1 MLGKG
6 RLQFPEFLSS
16 AVAYYSARLPLTVE
30 LPWSFTLAAHLLWS
44 KSMSGV
50 ARDQDVDIDLGQLV
64 RAVWARRL
72 RILAITLAGAGI
84 AFTGAKIM
92 SPQYRS
98 ETRILIEPRAPAFA
112 STQQVNDAGAGP
124 LMDELNIAS
133 QVQLLQSADLL
144 KKVINDL
151 KLYNLPEFDDA
162 ANGSAMSSIMVKLH
176 LKKNPMENPPEE
188 RVIDAF
194 VERLQV
200 YQVPG
205 SRVIGISFTS
215 KDPKLAAAIPNAM
228 ANVYLSTQSGAKLD
242 SNSEATRWLEP
253 EIEGLRRKVSEAE
266 KKVAEYRTSHGL
278 LQTNGTTTFPAQQL
292 NDISAELTRVRGD
305 KANAEAR
312 AQAVRNALSSG
323 EASDTLPDIMSS
335 QAIQRLKATESGLQ
349 SQISDLQTSLL
360 NNHPRLKSLRAQLA
374 DIRTQIRQET
384 QKILTSIE
392 NESKVA
398 DLRASE
404 LERQS
409 DTVQANSARA
419 GEDEVGL
426 NALEREATAQRQ
438 LLETY
443 LVRYREAASRADSNS
458 SPADA
463 RIVSKAIEPVD
474 PYFPKVV
481 PIVVV
486 AAVATLILSAIVTML
501 AELFSGRALRPVD
514 AAPETI
520 EAETLVE
527 ERVAPQAAPVVSAV
541 RKPIQPSML
550 AIVGDEDEKDVIE
563 DTEAAEKLPEDDNEF
578 SVASVADYLTGSRA
592 PLAIAI
598 SPTGDNGSAATVLLT
613 RMLAD
618 AGRRVILIDM
628 TGSGYPTELMAEDQ
642 AAPGVTDLLC
652 GEAAFGDTIHS
663 DRLSL
668 AHVIPQGQSDVR
680 RAMRVV
686 DRLSLLLDALAAAY
700 DLVVVEC
707 GSADVAGVS
716 RLTRSRDVEII
727 LSLPEIEETIFVT
740 LMTEFQAAGY
750 ERVVLMS
757 GGEVAEQT
765 LGRAA

>member
-1 MLGKG
+1 
-6 RLQFPEFLSS
+6 
-16 AVAYYSARLPLTVE
+16 
-30 LPWSFTLAAHLLWS
+30 
-44 KSMSGV
+44 MSGV

-72 RILAITLAGAGI
+72 RILAITLVGAGV
-84 AFTGAKIM
+84 AFAGAKIM

-112 STQQVNDAGAGP
+112 STQQANDASAGP

-162 ANGSAMSSIMVKLH
+162 ASGSAMSSILVKLH
-176 LKKNPMENPPEE
+176 LKKNPLENPPEE

-205 SRVIGISFTS
+205 SRVIGITFTS

-253 EIEGLRRKVSEAE
+253 EIEGLRQKVSEAE
-266 KKVAEYRTSHGL
+266 RKVAEYRTSHGL

-335 QAIQRLKATESGLQ
+335 QAIQRLKGTESGLQ

-360 NNHPRLKSLRAQLA
+360 NNHPRLKSLRAQLS
-374 DIRTQIRQET
+374 DIRSQIRQET
-384 QKILTSIE
+384 QKILASIE

-426 NALEREATAQRQ
+426 NALEREANAQRQ

-463 RIVSKAIEPVD
+463 RIVSKAVEPVD

-486 AAVATLILSAIVTML
+486 AAVATLIMSAIVIML
-501 AELFSGRALRPVD
+501 AELFSGRALRPTD
-514 AAPETI
+514 AASETI
-520 EAETLVE
+520 EAEAIVE
-527 ERVAPQAAPVVSAV
+527 ERHVPQAAPIAAAAG
-541 RKPIQPSML
+541 KPVQPSML
-550 AIVGDEDEKDVIE
+550 AVVADEEDTIENVKAADEAPEDES
-563 DTEAAEKLPEDDNEF
+563 EDDNEF

-598 SPTGDNGSAATVLLT
+598 SPTGDNGSAATVSLT

-618 AGRRVILIDM
+618 AGHRVILIDM
-628 TGSGYPTELMAEDQ
+628 TGSGYPTELMAEDP
-642 AAPGVTDLLC
+642 AALGVTDLLC
-652 GEAAFGDTIHS
+652 GEAAFGDTIHG
-663 DRLSL
+663 DRLSD
-668 AHVIPQGQSDVR
+668 AHLIPQGQSDVR
-680 RAMRVV
+680 RAMRGV

-727 LSLPEIEETIFVT
+727 LSLPEVEETIFVA

-757 GGEVAEQT
+757 GGEGAEQA

>member
-1 MLGKG
+1 M
-6 RLQFPEFLSS
+6 SS
-16 AVAYYSARLPLTVE
+16 
-30 LPWSFTLAAHLLWS
+30 
-44 KSMSGV
+44 V
-50 ARDQDVDIDLGQLV
+50 ARDQDVDIDLGQLA

-72 RILAITLAGAGI
+72 RILTITLVGAGV
-84 AFTGAKIM
+84 AFAGAKIM

-112 STQQVNDAGAGP
+112 NTQQVNDASAGP

-162 ANGSAMSSIMVKLH
+162 ANGSAMSSILVKLH
-176 LKKNPMENPPEE
+176 LKKNPLENPPEE

-205 SRVIGISFTS
+205 SRVIGINFTS

-409 DTVQANSARA
+409 DTVQATSARA

-426 NALEREATAQRQ
+426 NALEREANAQRQ

-463 RIVSKAIEPVD
+463 RIVSRAVEPVD

-486 AAVATLILSAIVTML
+486 AAVATLIMSAIITML

-514 AAPETI
+514 ASPEAI
-520 EAETLVE
+520 EAEAAVE
-527 ERVAPQAAPVVSAV
+527 EKHVPKAAPIAVAV
-541 RKPIQPSML
+541 RKPVQPSML
-550 AIVGDEDEKDVIE
+550 AVVADEDEPVAAV
-563 DTEAAEKLPEDDNEF
+563 EAAEAPEDDNEF
-578 SVASVADYLTGSRA
+578 SIASVADYLTGSRA

-598 SPTGDNGSAATVLLT
+598 SPTGDNGSAATVSLT
-613 RMLAD
+613 RTLAD

-628 TGSGYPTELMAEDQ
+628 TGSGYPTELMVEDQ
-642 AAPGVTDLLC
+642 AALGVTDLLC

-663 DRLSL
+663 DRLSD
-668 AHVIPQGQSDVR
+668 AHLIPQGQSDVR
-680 RAMRVV
+680 RAMRGV

-727 LSLPEIEETIFVT
+727 LSLPEVEETIFVA

-757 GGEVAEQT
+757 GGEGAEQEF
-765 LGRAA
+765 GRAA

>member
-1 MLGKG
+1 
-6 RLQFPEFLSS
+6 
-16 AVAYYSARLPLTVE
+16 
-30 LPWSFTLAAHLLWS
+30 
-44 KSMSGV
+44 MSGV
-50 ARDQDVDIDLGQLV
+50 VRDQDVDIDLGQLV
-64 RAVWARRL
+64 RAVLARRL
-72 RILAITLAGAGI
+72 RILTITLAAVGV
-84 AFTGAKIM
+84 AFAGAKII

-112 STQQVNDAGAGP
+112 STQQANEAGGGP

-162 ANGSAMSSIMVKLH
+162 ANGSAMSSILVNLH

-205 SRVIGISFTS
+205 SRVIGINFTS

-228 ANVYLSTQSGAKLD
+228 ANVYLSTQSGAKLA

-253 EIEGLRRKVSEAE
+253 EIENLRKKVSDAE
-266 KKVAEYRTSHGL
+266 KKVAEYRTTHGL

-360 NNHPRLKSLRAQLA
+360 NSHPRLKSLRAQLS
-374 DIRTQIRQET
+374 DIRGQIRQET
-384 QKILTSIE
+384 QKILASIE
-392 NESKVA
+392 NEAKVA

-404 LERQS
+404 LERQK
-409 DTVQANSARA
+409 DAVQANSARA

-426 NALEREATAQRQ
+426 KALEREANAQRQ

-463 RIVSKAIEPVD
+463 RIVSRAIEPVD

-501 AELFSGRALRPVD
+501 AELFSGRALRAVD
-514 AAPETI
+514 ASRDAV
-520 EAETLVE
+520 EAETV
-527 ERVAPQAAPVVSAV
+527 VGDKDVPQAAPAAGRPV
-541 RKPIQPSML
+541 QPSML
-550 AIVGDEDEKDVIE
+550 AVVTEDDGKDMIE
-563 DTEAAEKLPEDDNEF
+563 ETAAAEEAPEDDNEF
-578 SVASVADYLTGSRA
+578 SIASVADYLTGSRA
-592 PLAIAI
+592 PLAIVI
-598 SPTGDNGSAATVLLT
+598 SPTGDNGSAATVSLT

-628 TGSGYPTELMAEDQ
+628 TGSGYPTELMAENQ
-642 AAPGVTDLLC
+642 VAAGITDLLC

-663 DRLSL
+663 DRLSD
-668 AHVIPQGQSDVR
+668 AHLIPQGQSDVR
-680 RAMRVV
+680 RAMRGV

-707 GSADVAGVS
+707 GAADVAGVS

-727 LSLPEIEETIFVT
+727 LSLPRLEETIFVA

-750 ERVVLMS
+750 DRVVLMS
-757 GGEVAEQT
+757 GGQVDEQA
-765 LGRAA
+765 LGQAA

>member
-1 MLGKG
+1 
-6 RLQFPEFLSS
+6 
-16 AVAYYSARLPLTVE
+16 
-30 LPWSFTLAAHLLWS
+30 
-44 KSMSGV
+44 MSGV

-72 RILAITLAGAGI
+72 RILTITLVGAGV
-84 AFTGAKIM
+84 AFAGAKIM
-92 SPQYRS
+92 SPQYRT

-112 STQQVNDAGAGP
+112 STQQINDASAGP

-162 ANGSAMSSIMVKLH
+162 ASGSAMSSILVKLH
-176 LKKNPMENPPEE
+176 LKKNPLENPPEE

-205 SRVIGISFTS
+205 SRVIGINFTS

-266 KKVAEYRTSHGL
+266 KKVAEYRTAHGL

-335 QAIQRLKATESGLQ
+335 QAIQRLKGTESGLQ

-360 NNHPRLKSLRAQLA
+360 NNHPRLKSLRAQLS

-384 QKILTSIE
+384 QKILASIE

-409 DTVQANSARA
+409 DTVQATSARA

-426 NALEREATAQRQ
+426 NALEREANAQRQ

-463 RIVSKAIEPVD
+463 RIVSKAVEPVD

-486 AAVATLILSAIVTML
+486 AAVATLIMSAIVIML
-501 AELFSGRALRPVD
+501 AELFSGRALRPTD
-514 AAPETI
+514 LASETI
-520 EAETLVE
+520 EAEAVVE
-527 ERVAPQAAPVVSAV
+527 EKHIPQATPIAATAGKPV
-541 RKPIQPSML
+541 QPSML
-550 AIVGDEDEKDVIE
+550 AVVAEEEDTIEDVKVADEAPEDE
-563 DTEAAEKLPEDDNEF
+563 PEDDNEF

-598 SPTGDNGSAATVLLT
+598 SPTGDSGSAATVSLT

-618 AGRRVILIDM
+618 AGHRVILIDM
-628 TGSGYPTELMAEDQ
+628 TGSGYPTELMAEDP
-642 AAPGVTDLLC
+642 AALGVTDLLC
-652 GEAAFGDTIHS
+652 GEAAFGDTIHG
-663 DRLSL
+663 DRLSD
-668 AHVIPQGQSDVR
+668 AHLIPRGQSDVR
-680 RAMRVV
+680 RAMRGV

-727 LSLPEIEETIFVT
+727 LSLPEVEETIFVA

-757 GGEVAEQT
+757 GGEAAEQT

>member
-1 MLGKG
+1 
-6 RLQFPEFLSS
+6 
-16 AVAYYSARLPLTVE
+16 
-30 LPWSFTLAAHLLWS
+30 
-44 KSMSGV
+44 MSGV
-50 ARDQDVDIDLGQLV
+50 SRDQDVDIDLGQLV

-72 RILAITLAGAGI
+72 RILTITLVGAGV
-84 AFTGAKIM
+84 AFAGAKIM

-162 ANGSAMSSIMVKLH
+162 ANGSAMSSILVKLH

-253 EIEGLRRKVSEAE
+253 EIESLRRKVSEAE

-335 QAIQRLKATESGLQ
+335 QAIQRLKGTESGLQ
-349 SQISDLQTSLL
+349 SQVSDLQTSLL
-360 NNHPRLKSLRAQLA
+360 NSHPRLKSLRAQLA
-374 DIRTQIRQET
+374 DIRGQIRQET
-384 QKILTSIE
+384 QKILASIE
-392 NESKVA
+392 NEAKVA

-404 LERQS
+404 LERQK

-501 AELFSGRALRPVD
+501 AELFSGRALRPID
-514 AAPETI
+514 ASAETI
-520 EAETLVE
+520 ETETGAEKKIG
-527 ERVAPQAAPVVSAV
+527 PQAAPVVAV
-541 RKPIQPSML
+541 RSPARASML
-550 AIVGDEDEKDVIE
+550 AVVAEEEDAID
-563 DTEAAEKLPEDDNEF
+563 EAAAQVPEDDNEF

-598 SPTGDNGSAATVLLT
+598 SPTGDDGSAATVLLT
-613 RMLAD
+613 RILAD
-618 AGRRVILIDM
+618 AGRRVVLIDM
-628 TGSGYPTELMAEDQ
+628 TGSGHPTELMAEDQ
-642 AAPGVTDLLC
+642 GAPGVTDLLC

-663 DRLSL
+663 DRLSD
-668 AHVIPQGQSDVR
+668 AHLIPQGRSDVR
-680 RAMRVV
+680 HAMRGV
-686 DRLSLLLDALAAAY
+686 DRLALLLDALASAY

-707 GSADVAGVS
+707 GAADVAGVS

-727 LSLPEIEETIFVT
+727 LSLPQLEETVFVT

-757 GGEVAEQT
+757 DGEAAEQR
-765 LGRAA
+765 LGQAA

>member
-1 MLGKG
+1 
-6 RLQFPEFLSS
+6 
-16 AVAYYSARLPLTVE
+16 
-30 LPWSFTLAAHLLWS
+30 
-44 KSMSGV
+44 MSGV
-50 ARDQDVDIDLGQLV
+50 VRDQDVDIDLGQLA

-72 RILAITLAGAGI
+72 RILTITLVAAGVAFAGAKLI
-84 AFTGAKIM
+84 

-112 STQQVNDAGAGP
+112 STQQANDAGAGP

-151 KLYNLPEFDDA
+151 KLYDLPEFDDA
-162 ANGSAMSSIMVKLH
+162 ANGSAMNSILVKLH

-205 SRVIGISFTS
+205 SRVIGINFTS
-215 KDPKLAAAIPNAM
+215 KDPKLAATIPNAM

-253 EIEGLRRKVSEAE
+253 EIENLRQRVSEAE
-266 KKVAEYRTSHGL
+266 KKVAEYRTTHGL
-278 LQTNGTTTFPAQQL
+278 LRTNGTTTFPAQQL

-323 EASDTLPDIMSS
+323 EASDTLPDIISS

-360 NNHPRLKSLRAQLA
+360 NSHPRLKSLRAQLS
-374 DIRTQIRQET
+374 DIRGQIRQET
-384 QKILTSIE
+384 QKILASIE
-392 NESKVA
+392 NEAKVA

-404 LERQS
+404 LERQK

-426 NALEREATAQRQ
+426 NALEREANAQRQ

-463 RIVSKAIEPVD
+463 RIVSRAIEPVD

-514 AAPETI
+514 ASRDTI
-520 EAETLVE
+520 EAETVAE
-527 ERVAPQAAPVVSAV
+527 EKDVPQAAVAIAAV
-541 RKPIQPSML
+541 RRPVQPSML
-550 AIVGDEDEKDVIE
+550 AVVTDDDGTDEVDDV
-563 DTEAAEKLPEDDNEF
+563 EAAEEVPEDDNEF
-578 SVASVADYLTGSRA
+578 SIASVADYLTDSRA

-598 SPTGDNGSAATVLLT
+598 SPTGDNGSAATVSLT

-618 AGRRVILIDM
+618 AGRRVVLIDM

-642 AAPGVTDLLC
+642 SALGVTDLLC
-652 GEAAFGDTIHS
+652 GEAAFGDTIHG
-663 DRLSL
+663 DRLSD
-668 AHVIPQGQSDVR
+668 AHLIPQGQSDAR
-680 RAMRVV
+680 RAMRGV

-707 GSADVAGVS
+707 GAADVAGVS

-727 LSLPEIEETIFVT
+727 LSLPQLEETIFVA

-757 GGEVAEQT
+757 AGQADEQEI
-765 LGRAA
+765 GQAA

>member
-1 MLGKG
+1 
-6 RLQFPEFLSS
+6 
-16 AVAYYSARLPLTVE
+16 
-30 LPWSFTLAAHLLWS
+30 
-44 KSMSGV
+44 MSGV
-50 ARDQDVDIDLGQLV
+50 VRDQDVDIDLGQLLH
-64 RAVWARRL
+64 AVWARRL
-72 RILAITLAGAGI
+72 TILTITLVAAGV
-84 AFTGAKIM
+84 AFAGAKII

-112 STQQVNDAGAGP
+112 STQQANDAGAGP

-151 KLYNLPEFDDA
+151 KLYDLPEFDDA
-162 ANGSAMSSIMVKLH
+162 ADNSAMSSILVKLH

-205 SRVIGISFTS
+205 SRVIGITFTS
-215 KDPKLAAAIPNAM
+215 QDPKLAAAIPNAM
-228 ANVYLSTQSGAKLD
+228 ANVYLSSQSGAKLD

-253 EIEGLRRKVSEAE
+253 EIENLRQKVSEAE
-266 KKVAEYRTSHGL
+266 RKVAEYRTTHGL

-360 NNHPRLKSLRAQLA
+360 NSHPRLRSLRAQLS
-374 DIRTQIRQET
+374 DIRGQIRQET
-384 QKILTSIE
+384 QKILASIE
-392 NESKVA
+392 NEAEVA

-404 LERQS
+404 LERQK

-426 NALEREATAQRQ
+426 NALEREANAQRQ

-463 RIVSKAIEPVD
+463 RIVSRAIEPVD

-514 AAPETI
+514 GSRDSI
-520 EAETLVE
+520 EAGTVVE
-527 ERVAPQAAPVVSAV
+527 EKDVPQAAPVVAAV
-541 RKPIQPSML
+541 IRPVQPSML
-550 AIVGDEDEKDVIE
+550 AVVTDDDGRDMSEDVKVAEEAPEDE
-563 DTEAAEKLPEDDNEF
+563 NEF
-578 SVASVADYLTGSRA
+578 SVTSVADYLTGSRA
-592 PLAIAI
+592 PLAISI
-598 SPTGDNGSAATVLLT
+598 SPTGDNGSAATVSLT

-642 AAPGVTDLLC
+642 AALGVTDLLC
-652 GEAAFGDTIHS
+652 GEAAFGDTIHG
-663 DRLSL
+663 DRLSD
-668 AHVIPQGQSDVR
+668 AHLIPQGQSDVR
-680 RAMRVV
+680 RAMRGV

-707 GSADVAGVS
+707 GAADVAGVS

-727 LSLPEIEETIFVT
+727 LSLPQLEETIFIA
-740 LMTEFQAAGY
+740 LMTEFQTAGY

-757 GGEVAEQT
+757 GGQADEQE
-765 LGRAA
+765 LGQAA

>member
-1 MLGKG
+1 
-6 RLQFPEFLSS
+6 
-16 AVAYYSARLPLTVE
+16 
-30 LPWSFTLAAHLLWS
+30 
-44 KSMSGV
+44 MSGV
-50 ARDQDVDIDLGQLV
+50 VRDQDVDIDLGQLV

-72 RILAITLAGAGI
+72 RILTITLAAAGV
-84 AFTGAKIM
+84 AFAGAKII

-112 STQQVNDAGAGP
+112 STQQANEAGAGP

-162 ANGSAMSSIMVKLH
+162 ANGSAMSSILVKLH
-176 LKKNPMENPPEE
+176 LKKNPIENPPEE

-205 SRVIGISFTS
+205 SRVIGINFTS

-228 ANVYLSTQSGAKLD
+228 ANVYLSTQSGAKLA

-253 EIEGLRRKVSEAE
+253 EIENLRQKVSEAE
-266 KKVAEYRTSHGL
+266 KKVAEYRTNHGL

-360 NNHPRLKSLRAQLA
+360 NSHPRLKSLRAQLS
-374 DIRTQIRQET
+374 DIRGQIRQET
-384 QKILTSIE
+384 QKILASIE
-392 NESKVA
+392 NEAKVA

-404 LERQS
+404 LERQK
-409 DTVQANSARA
+409 DAVQANSARA

-426 NALEREATAQRQ
+426 NALEREANAQRQ

-463 RIVSKAIEPVD
+463 RIVSRAIEPVD

-501 AELFSGRALRPVD
+501 AELFSGRALRAVD
-514 AAPETI
+514 MSRDAVK
-520 EAETLVE
+520 AET
-527 ERVAPQAAPVVSAV
+527 VAEDREVAQAAPAARRPV
-541 RKPIQPSML
+541 QPSML
-550 AIVGDEDEKDVIE
+550 AVVTEDDGKDGIE
-563 DTEAAEKLPEDDNEF
+563 VTAAAAEAPEDDNEF
-578 SVASVADYLTGSRA
+578 SIASVADYLTGSRA

-598 SPTGDNGSAATVLLT
+598 SPAGDNGSAATVALT
-613 RMLAD
+613 RMLAG

-642 AAPGVTDLLC
+642 TALGVTDLLC
-652 GEAAFGDTIHS
+652 GEAAFGDTIHG
-663 DRLSL
+663 DRLSD
-668 AHVIPQGQSDVR
+668 AHLIPQGQSDVR
-680 RAMRVV
+680 RAMRGV

-700 DLVVVEC
+700 DVVVVEC
-707 GSADVAGVS
+707 GAADVAGVS

-727 LSLPEIEETIFVT
+727 LSLPQLEETIFVT

-750 ERVVLMS
+750 QRVVLMS
-757 GGEVAEQT
+757 GGQADEQE
-765 LGRAA
+765 LGQAA

>member
-1 MLGKG
+1 
-6 RLQFPEFLSS
+6 
-16 AVAYYSARLPLTVE
+16 
-30 LPWSFTLAAHLLWS
+30 
-44 KSMSGV
+44 MSGV

-72 RILAITLAGAGI
+72 RILTITLVGAGV
-84 AFTGAKIM
+84 AFAGAKIM

-112 STQQVNDAGAGP
+112 STQQANDASAGP

-162 ANGSAMSSIMVKLH
+162 ASGSAMSSILVKLH
-176 LKKNPMENPPEE
+176 LKKNPLENPPEE

-205 SRVIGISFTS
+205 SRVIGITFTS

-253 EIEGLRRKVSEAE
+253 EIEGLRQKVSEAE

-335 QAIQRLKATESGLQ
+335 QAIQRLKGTESGLQ

-360 NNHPRLKSLRAQLA
+360 NNHPRLKSLRAQLS

-384 QKILTSIE
+384 QKILASIE

-409 DTVQANSARA
+409 ETVQATSARA

-426 NALEREATAQRQ
+426 NALEREANAQRQ

-463 RIVSKAIEPVD
+463 RIVSRAVEPVD

-486 AAVATLILSAIVTML
+486 AAVATLIMSAIVTML
-501 AELFSGRALRPVD
+501 AELFSGRALRPTD
-514 AAPETI
+514 AASETI
-520 EAETLVE
+520 EAEAVVE
-527 ERVAPQAAPVVSAV
+527 EKHVPQAAPIAAAAGKPV
-541 RKPIQPSML
+541 RPSML
-550 AIVGDEDEKDVIE
+550 AVVADEEDTIEDVKAADVAPEDE
-563 DTEAAEKLPEDDNEF
+563 PEDDNEF

-598 SPTGDNGSAATVLLT
+598 SPTGDNGSAATVSLT

-618 AGRRVILIDM
+618 AGHRVILIDM
-628 TGSGYPTELMAEDQ
+628 TGSGYPTELMAEDT
-642 AAPGVTDLLC
+642 AALGVTDLLC
-652 GEAAFGDTIHS
+652 GEAAFGDTIHG
-663 DRLSL
+663 DRLSD
-668 AHVIPQGQSDVR
+668 AHLIPQGRSDVR
-680 RAMRVV
+680 RAMRGV

-727 LSLPEIEETIFVT
+727 LSLPEVEETIFVA

-757 GGEVAEQT
+757 GGEGAEQA

>member
-1 MLGKG
+1 M
-6 RLQFPEFLSS
+6 SS
-16 AVAYYSARLPLTVE
+16 
-30 LPWSFTLAAHLLWS
+30 
-44 KSMSGV
+44 V
-50 ARDQDVDIDLGQLV
+50 ARDQDVDIDLGQLA

-72 RILAITLAGAGI
+72 RILTITLVGAGV
-84 AFTGAKIM
+84 AFAGAKIM

-112 STQQVNDAGAGP
+112 NTQQVNDASAGP

-162 ANGSAMSSIMVKLH
+162 ANGSAMSSILVKLH
-176 LKKNPMENPPEE
+176 LKKNPLENPPEE

-205 SRVIGISFTS
+205 SRVIGINFTS

-409 DTVQANSARA
+409 DTVQATSARA

-426 NALEREATAQRQ
+426 NALEREANAQRQ

-463 RIVSKAIEPVD
+463 RIVSRAVEPVD

-486 AAVATLILSAIVTML
+486 AAVATLIMSAIITML

-514 AAPETI
+514 ASPEAI
-520 EAETLVE
+520 EAEAAVE
-527 ERVAPQAAPVVSAV
+527 EKHVPQAAPIAVAV
-541 RKPIQPSML
+541 RKPVQPSML
-550 AIVGDEDEKDVIE
+550 AVVADEDEPVAAV
-563 DTEAAEKLPEDDNEF
+563 EAAEAPEDDNEF
-578 SVASVADYLTGSRA
+578 SIASVADYLTGSRA

-598 SPTGDNGSAATVLLT
+598 SPTGDNGSAATVSLT
-613 RMLAD
+613 RTLAD

-628 TGSGYPTELMAEDQ
+628 TGSGYPTELMVEDQ
-642 AAPGVTDLLC
+642 AALGVTDLLC

-663 DRLSL
+663 DRLSD
-668 AHVIPQGQSDVR
+668 AHLIPQGQSDVR
-680 RAMRVV
+680 RAMRGV

-727 LSLPEIEETIFVT
+727 LSLPEVEETIFVA

-757 GGEVAEQT
+757 GGEGAKQEF
-765 LGRAA
+765 GRAA

>member
-1 MLGKG
+1 
-6 RLQFPEFLSS
+6 
-16 AVAYYSARLPLTVE
+16 
-30 LPWSFTLAAHLLWS
+30 
-44 KSMSGV
+44 MSGV

-72 RILAITLAGAGI
+72 RILAITLVGAGV
-84 AFTGAKIM
+84 AFAGAKIM

-112 STQQVNDAGAGP
+112 STQQANDASAGP

-162 ANGSAMSSIMVKLH
+162 ASGSAMSSILVKLH
-176 LKKNPMENPPEE
+176 LKKNPLENPPEE

-205 SRVIGISFTS
+205 SRVIGITFTS

-253 EIEGLRRKVSEAE
+253 EIEGLRQKVSEAE
-266 KKVAEYRTSHGL
+266 RKVAEYRTSHGL

-335 QAIQRLKATESGLQ
+335 QAIQRLKGTESGLQ

-360 NNHPRLKSLRAQLA
+360 NNHPRLKSLRAQLS
-374 DIRTQIRQET
+374 DIRSQIRQET
-384 QKILTSIE
+384 QKILASIE

-426 NALEREATAQRQ
+426 NALEREANAQRQ

-463 RIVSKAIEPVD
+463 RIVSRAVEPVD

-486 AAVATLILSAIVTML
+486 AAVATLIMSAIVIML
-501 AELFSGRALRPVD
+501 AELFSGRALRPTD
-514 AAPETI
+514 ASPETI
-520 EAETLVE
+520 EAEAVVE
-527 ERVAPQAAPVVSAV
+527 EKHVPQAAPIAAAG
-541 RKPIQPSML
+541 KPVQPSML
-550 AIVGDEDEKDVIE
+550 AVVADEEGTIEDVKAAEDVPEDE
-563 DTEAAEKLPEDDNEF
+563 PEDDNEF

-598 SPTGDNGSAATVLLT
+598 SPTGENGSAATVSLT

-618 AGRRVILIDM
+618 AGHRVILIDM
-628 TGSGYPTELMAEDQ
+628 TGSGYPTELMAEDP
-642 AAPGVTDLLC
+642 AALGVTDLLC
-652 GEAAFGDTIHS
+652 REAAFGDTIHG
-663 DRLSL
+663 DRLSD
-668 AHVIPQGQSDVR
+668 AHLIPQGQSDVR
-680 RAMRVV
+680 RAMRGV

-727 LSLPEIEETIFVT
+727 LSLPEVEETIFVA

-757 GGEVAEQT
+757 GGEGAEQA

>member
-1 MLGKG
+1 
-6 RLQFPEFLSS
+6 
-16 AVAYYSARLPLTVE
+16 
-30 LPWSFTLAAHLLWS
+30 
-44 KSMSGV
+44 MSGV

-72 RILAITLAGAGI
+72 RILAITLVGAGV
-84 AFTGAKIM
+84 AFAGAKIM

-112 STQQVNDAGAGP
+112 STQQANDASAGP

-162 ANGSAMSSIMVKLH
+162 ASGSAMSSILVKLH
-176 LKKNPMENPPEE
+176 LKKNPLENPPEE

-205 SRVIGISFTS
+205 SRVIGITFTS

-253 EIEGLRRKVSEAE
+253 EIEGLRQNVSEAE
-266 KKVAEYRTSHGL
+266 RKVAEYRTSHGL

-335 QAIQRLKATESGLQ
+335 QAIQRLKGTESGLQ

-360 NNHPRLKSLRAQLA
+360 NNHPRLKSLRAQLS
-374 DIRTQIRQET
+374 DIRSQIRQET
-384 QKILTSIE
+384 QKILASIE

-426 NALEREATAQRQ
+426 NALEREANAQRQ

-463 RIVSKAIEPVD
+463 RIVSRAVEPVD

-486 AAVATLILSAIVTML
+486 AAVATLIMSAIVIML
-501 AELFSGRALRPVD
+501 AELFSGRALRPTD
-514 AAPETI
+514 ASPETI
-520 EAETLVE
+520 EAEAVVE
-527 ERVAPQAAPVVSAV
+527 EKHVPQAAPIAAAG
-541 RKPIQPSML
+541 KPVQPSML
-550 AIVGDEDEKDVIE
+550 AVVADEEDTIEDVKAAEDVPEDE
-563 DTEAAEKLPEDDNEF
+563 PEDDNEF

-598 SPTGDNGSAATVLLT
+598 SPTGENGSAATVSLT

-618 AGRRVILIDM
+618 AGHRVILIDM
-628 TGSGYPTELMAEDQ
+628 TGSGYPTELMAEDPG
-642 AAPGVTDLLC
+642 ALGVTDLLC
-652 GEAAFGDTIHS
+652 GEAAFGDTIHG
-663 DRLSL
+663 DRLSD
-668 AHVIPQGQSDVR
+668 AHLIPQGQSDVR
-680 RAMRVV
+680 RAMRGV

-727 LSLPEIEETIFVT
+727 LSLPEVEETIFVA

-757 GGEVAEQT
+757 GGEGAEQA

>member
-1 MLGKG
+1 
-6 RLQFPEFLSS
+6 
-16 AVAYYSARLPLTVE
+16 
-30 LPWSFTLAAHLLWS
+30 
-44 KSMSGV
+44 MSGV
-50 ARDQDVDIDLGQLV
+50 SRDQDVDIDLSQLV

-72 RILAITLAGAGI
+72 RILTITLVGAGV
-84 AFTGAKIM
+84 AFAGAKIM

-162 ANGSAMSSIMVKLH
+162 ANGSAMSSILVKLH
-176 LKKNPMENPPEE
+176 LRKNPMENPPEE

-253 EIEGLRRKVSEAE
+253 EIESLRRKVSEAE

-335 QAIQRLKATESGLQ
+335 QAIQRLKGTESGLQ
-349 SQISDLQTSLL
+349 SQVSDLQTSLL
-360 NNHPRLKSLRAQLA
+360 NSHPRLKSLRAQLA
-374 DIRTQIRQET
+374 DIRGQIRQET
-384 QKILTSIE
+384 QKILASIE
-392 NESKVA
+392 NEAKVA

-404 LERQS
+404 LERQK

-501 AELFSGRALRPVD
+501 AELFSGRALRPID
-514 AAPETI
+514 ASAETI
-520 EAETLVE
+520 EAETGAE
-527 ERVAPQAAPVVSAV
+527 EKIAPQAAPVVAV
-541 RKPIQPSML
+541 RNPARASML
-550 AIVGDEDEKDVIE
+550 AVVAEEEDAID
-563 DTEAAEKLPEDDNEF
+563 EAAAQVPEDDNEF

-598 SPTGDNGSAATVLLT
+598 SPTGDDGSAATVLLT
-613 RMLAD
+613 RILAD
-618 AGRRVILIDM
+618 AGRRVVLIDM
-628 TGSGYPTELMAEDQ
+628 TGSGHPTELMAEDQ
-642 AAPGVTDLLC
+642 GAPGVTDLLC

-663 DRLSL
+663 DRLSD
-668 AHVIPQGQSDVR
+668 AHLIPQGRSDVR
-680 RAMRVV
+680 RAMRGV
-686 DRLSLLLDALAAAY
+686 DRLALLLDALASAY

-707 GSADVAGVS
+707 GAADVAGVS

-727 LSLPEIEETIFVT
+727 LSLPQLEETVFVT

-757 GGEVAEQT
+757 EGEAAEQR
-765 LGRAA
+765 LGQAA

>member
-1 MLGKG
+1 
-6 RLQFPEFLSS
+6 
-16 AVAYYSARLPLTVE
+16 
-30 LPWSFTLAAHLLWS
+30 
-44 KSMSGV
+44 MSGV

-72 RILAITLAGAGI
+72 RILTITLIGAGV
-84 AFTGAKIM
+84 AFAGAKIM

-162 ANGSAMSSIMVKLH
+162 ANGSAMSSILVKLH

-514 AAPETI
+514 ASRETM

-527 ERVAPQAAPVVSAV
+527 ERDAPQAAPVVAAV

-550 AIVGDEDEKDVIE
+550 AIVGDEDEQDAIE
-563 DTEAAEKLPEDDNEF
+563 DTEAAEQPLEDENEF

-663 DRLSL
+663 DRLSD
-668 AHVIPQGQSDVR
+668 AHLIPQGQSDVR
-680 RAMRVV
+680 RAMRGV

-727 LSLPEIEETIFVT
+727 LSLPEVEETIFVA

-757 GGEVAEQT
+757 GGDGAEQT
-765 LGRAA
+765 LGQAA

>member
-1 MLGKG
+1 
-6 RLQFPEFLSS
+6 
-16 AVAYYSARLPLTVE
+16 
-30 LPWSFTLAAHLLWS
+30 
-44 KSMSGV
+44 MSGV

-72 RILAITLAGAGI
+72 RILTITLVGAGV
-84 AFTGAKIM
+84 AFAGAKIM
-92 SPQYRS
+92 SPQYRT

-112 STQQVNDAGAGP
+112 STQQINDASAGP

-162 ANGSAMSSIMVKLH
+162 ASGSAMSSILVKLH
-176 LKKNPMENPPEE
+176 LKKNPLENPPEE

-205 SRVIGISFTS
+205 SRVIGINFTS

-266 KKVAEYRTSHGL
+266 KKVAEYRTAHGL

-335 QAIQRLKATESGLQ
+335 QAIQRLKGTESGLQ

-360 NNHPRLKSLRAQLA
+360 NNHPRLKSLRAQLS

-384 QKILTSIE
+384 QKILASIE

-409 DTVQANSARA
+409 DTVQATSARA

-426 NALEREATAQRQ
+426 NALEREANAQRQ

-463 RIVSKAIEPVD
+463 RIVSKAVEPVD

-486 AAVATLILSAIVTML
+486 AAVATLIMSAIVIML
-501 AELFSGRALRPVD
+501 AELFSGRALRPTD
-514 AAPETI
+514 LASETI
-520 EAETLVE
+520 EAEAVVE
-527 ERVAPQAAPVVSAV
+527 EKHIPQATPIAATAGKPV
-541 RKPIQPSML
+541 QPSML
-550 AIVGDEDEKDVIE
+550 AVVAEEEDTIEDVKVADEAPEDE
-563 DTEAAEKLPEDDNEF
+563 PEDDNEF

-598 SPTGDNGSAATVLLT
+598 SPTGDSGSAATVSLT

-618 AGRRVILIDM
+618 AGHRVILIDM
-628 TGSGYPTELMAEDQ
+628 TGSGYPTELMAEDP
-642 AAPGVTDLLC
+642 AALGVTDLLC
-652 GEAAFGDTIHS
+652 GEAAFGDTIHG
-663 DRLSL
+663 DRLSD
-668 AHVIPQGQSDVR
+668 AHLIPQGQSDVR
-680 RAMRVV
+680 RAMRGV

-716 RLTRSRDVEII
+716 RLRRSRDVEII
-727 LSLPEIEETIFVT
+727 LSLPEVEETIFVA

-757 GGEVAEQT
+757 GGEAAEQT

>member
-1 MLGKG
+1 
-6 RLQFPEFLSS
+6 
-16 AVAYYSARLPLTVE
+16 
-30 LPWSFTLAAHLLWS
+30 
-44 KSMSGV
+44 MSGV
-50 ARDQDVDIDLGQLV
+50 VRDQDVDIDLGQLV

-72 RILAITLAGAGI
+72 RILTITFAAVGV
-84 AFTGAKIM
+84 AFAGAKII

-112 STQQVNDAGAGP
+112 STQQANEAGGGP

-162 ANGSAMSSIMVKLH
+162 ANGSAMSSILVNLH

-205 SRVIGISFTS
+205 SRVIGINFTS

-228 ANVYLSTQSGAKLD
+228 ANVYLSTQSGAKLA

-253 EIEGLRRKVSEAE
+253 EIENLRKKVSDAE
-266 KKVAEYRTSHGL
+266 KKVAEYRTTHGL

-360 NNHPRLKSLRAQLA
+360 NSHPRLKSLRAQLS
-374 DIRTQIRQET
+374 DIRGQIRQET
-384 QKILTSIE
+384 QKILASIE
-392 NESKVA
+392 NEAKVA

-404 LERQS
+404 LERQK
-409 DTVQANSARA
+409 DAVQANSARA

-426 NALEREATAQRQ
+426 NALEREANAQRQ

-463 RIVSKAIEPVD
+463 RIVSRAIEPVD

-501 AELFSGRALRPVD
+501 AELFSGRALRAVD
-514 AAPETI
+514 ASRDAV
-520 EAETLVE
+520 EAETV
-527 ERVAPQAAPVVSAV
+527 VGDKDVPQAAPAAGRPV
-541 RKPIQPSML
+541 QPSML
-550 AIVGDEDEKDVIE
+550 AVVTEDDGKDMIE
-563 DTEAAEKLPEDDNEF
+563 ETAAAEEAPEDDNEF
-578 SVASVADYLTGSRA
+578 SIASVADYLTGSRA
-592 PLAIAI
+592 PLAIVI
-598 SPTGDNGSAATVLLT
+598 SPTGDNGSAATVSLT

-628 TGSGYPTELMAEDQ
+628 TGSGYPTELMAENQ
-642 AAPGVTDLLC
+642 VAAGITDLLC

-663 DRLSL
+663 DRLSD
-668 AHVIPQGQSDVR
+668 AHLIPQGQSDVR
-680 RAMRVV
+680 RAMRGV

-707 GSADVAGVS
+707 GAADVAGVS

-727 LSLPEIEETIFVT
+727 LSLPRLEETIFVA
-740 LMTEFQAAGY
+740 LMTEFQAAVY
-750 ERVVLMS
+750 DRVVLMS
-757 GGEVAEQT
+757 GGQVDEQA
-765 LGRAA
+765 LGQAA

>member
-1 MLGKG
+1 
-6 RLQFPEFLSS
+6 
-16 AVAYYSARLPLTVE
+16 
-30 LPWSFTLAAHLLWS
+30 
-44 KSMSGV
+44 MSGV

-72 RILAITLAGAGI
+72 RILTITLVGAGV
-84 AFTGAKIM
+84 AFAGAKIM

-112 STQQVNDAGAGP
+112 STQQANDASAGP

-162 ANGSAMSSIMVKLH
+162 ASGSAMSSILVKLH
-176 LKKNPMENPPEE
+176 LKKNPLENPPEE

-205 SRVIGISFTS
+205 SRVIGITFTS

-253 EIEGLRRKVSEAE
+253 EIEGMRLKVSEAE
-266 KKVAEYRTSHGL
+266 RKVAEYRTSHGL

-312 AQAVRNALSSG
+312 AQAVRNALKSG

-335 QAIQRLKATESGLQ
+335 QAIQRLKGTESGLQ

-360 NNHPRLKSLRAQLA
+360 NNHPRLKSLRAQLS
-374 DIRTQIRQET
+374 DIRAQIRQET
-384 QKILTSIE
+384 QKILASIE

-409 DTVQANSARA
+409 ETVQATSARA

-426 NALEREATAQRQ
+426 NALEREANAQRQ

-463 RIVSKAIEPVD
+463 RIVSKAVEPVD

-486 AAVATLILSAIVTML
+486 AAVATLIMSAIVIML
-501 AELFSGRALRPVD
+501 AELFSGRALRPTD
-514 AAPETI
+514 AASETI
-520 EAETLVE
+520 EAEAVVE
-527 ERVAPQAAPVVSAV
+527 DKHVPQAAPIVAAAG
-541 RKPIQPSML
+541 KPVQPSML
-550 AIVGDEDEKDVIE
+550 AVVADEEDTIEDVKAAEDVPEDE
-563 DTEAAEKLPEDDNEF
+563 PEDDNEF

-598 SPTGDNGSAATVLLT
+598 SPTGENGSAATVSLT

-618 AGRRVILIDM
+618 AGHRVILIDM
-628 TGSGYPTELMAEDQ
+628 TGSGYPTELMVEDS
-642 AAPGVTDLLC
+642 AVLGVTDLLC
-652 GEAAFGDTIHS
+652 GEAAFGDTIHG
-663 DRLSL
+663 DRLSD
-668 AHVIPQGQSDVR
+668 AHLIPQGQSDVR
-680 RAMRVV
+680 RAMRGV

-727 LSLPEIEETIFVT
+727 LSLPEVEETIFVA

-757 GGEVAEQT
+757 GGEGAEQT

>member
-1 MLGKG
+1 
-6 RLQFPEFLSS
+6 
-16 AVAYYSARLPLTVE
+16 
-30 LPWSFTLAAHLLWS
+30 
-44 KSMSGV
+44 MSGV

-72 RILAITLAGAGI
+72 RILTITLLGAGV
-84 AFTGAKIM
+84 AFAGAKIM

-112 STQQVNDAGAGP
+112 STQQANDASAGP

-162 ANGSAMSSIMVKLH
+162 ASGSAMSSILVKLH
-176 LKKNPMENPPEE
+176 LKKNPLENPPEE

-205 SRVIGISFTS
+205 SRVIGITFTS

-253 EIEGLRRKVSEAE
+253 EIEGLRQKVSEAE
-266 KKVAEYRTSHGL
+266 RKVAEYRTSHGL

-335 QAIQRLKATESGLQ
+335 QAIQRLKGTESGLQ

-360 NNHPRLKSLRAQLA
+360 NNHPRLKSLRAQLS
-374 DIRTQIRQET
+374 DIRSQIRQET
-384 QKILTSIE
+384 QKILASIE

-426 NALEREATAQRQ
+426 NALEREANAQRQ

-463 RIVSKAIEPVD
+463 RIVSRAVEPVD

-486 AAVATLILSAIVTML
+486 AAVATLIMSAIVIML
-501 AELFSGRALRPVD
+501 AELFSGRALRPTD
-514 AAPETI
+514 ASPETI
-520 EAETLVE
+520 EAEAVVE
-527 ERVAPQAAPVVSAV
+527 EKHVPQAAPIAAAG
-541 RKPIQPSML
+541 KPVQPSML
-550 AIVGDEDEKDVIE
+550 AVVADEEDTIEDVKAAEDVPEDE
-563 DTEAAEKLPEDDNEF
+563 PEDDNEF

-598 SPTGDNGSAATVLLT
+598 SPTGENGSAATVSLT

-618 AGRRVILIDM
+618 AGHRVILIDM
-628 TGSGYPTELMAEDQ
+628 TGSGYPTELMAEDP
-642 AAPGVTDLLC
+642 AALGVTDLLC
-652 GEAAFGDTIHS
+652 GEAAFGDTIHG
-663 DRLSL
+663 DRLSD
-668 AHVIPQGQSDVR
+668 AHLIPQGQSDVR
-680 RAMRVV
+680 RAMRGV

-727 LSLPEIEETIFVT
+727 LSLPEVEETIFVA

-757 GGEVAEQT
+757 GGEGAEQT

>member
-1 MLGKG
+1 
-6 RLQFPEFLSS
+6 
-16 AVAYYSARLPLTVE
+16 
-30 LPWSFTLAAHLLWS
+30 
-44 KSMSGV
+44 MSGV
-50 ARDQDVDIDLGQLV
+50 SRDQDVDIDLSQLV

-72 RILAITLAGAGI
+72 RILTITLVGAGV
-84 AFTGAKIM
+84 AFAGAKIM

-162 ANGSAMSSIMVKLH
+162 ANGSAMSSILVKLH
-176 LKKNPMENPPEE
+176 LRKNPMENPPEE

-253 EIEGLRRKVSEAE
+253 EIESLRRKVSEAE

-305 KANAEAR
+305 QANAEAR

-335 QAIQRLKATESGLQ
+335 QAIQRLKGTESGLQ

-360 NNHPRLKSLRAQLA
+360 NSHPRLKSLRAQLA

-384 QKILTSIE
+384 QKILASIE
-392 NESKVA
+392 NEAKVA

-404 LERQS
+404 LERQK
-409 DTVQANSARA
+409 DAVQANSARA

-486 AAVATLILSAIVTML
+486 AAVAILILSAIVTML
-501 AELFSGRALRPVD
+501 AELFSGRALRPID
-514 AAPETI
+514 AS
-520 EAETLVE
+520 AETTETETVAE
-527 ERVAPQAAPVVSAV
+527 ERIAPQAAPAAAAV
-541 RKPIQPSML
+541 TRPARPSML
-550 AIVGDEDEKDVIE
+550 AVVADEEEAIDEEVE
-563 DTEAAEKLPEDDNEF
+563 TAAEVPEDDNEF
-578 SVASVADYLTGSRA
+578 SVGSVADYLTGSRA

-598 SPTGDNGSAATVLLT
+598 SPTGDDGSAATVLLT
-613 RMLAD
+613 RILAD

-628 TGSGYPTELMAEDQ
+628 TGSGHPTELMAEDQ
-642 AAPGVTDLLC
+642 GAPGVTDLLC

-663 DRLSL
+663 DRLSD
-668 AHVIPQGQSDVR
+668 AHLIPQGRSDVR
-680 RAMRVV
+680 RAMRGV
-686 DRLSLLLDALAAAY
+686 DRLALLLDALASAY

-707 GSADVAGVS
+707 GAADVAGVS

-727 LSLPEIEETIFVT
+727 LSLPQLEETVFVT

-757 GGEVAEQT
+757 DGEAAEQR
-765 LGRAA
+765 LGQAA

>member
-1 MLGKG
+1 
-6 RLQFPEFLSS
+6 
-16 AVAYYSARLPLTVE
+16 
-30 LPWSFTLAAHLLWS
+30 
-44 KSMSGV
+44 MSGV

-72 RILAITLAGAGI
+72 RILTITLVGAGV
-84 AFTGAKIM
+84 AFAGAKIM

-98 ETRILIEPRAPAFA
+98 ETRVLIEPRAPAFA
-112 STQQVNDAGAGP
+112 NTQQANDASAGP

-162 ANGSAMSSIMVKLH
+162 ASGSAMDSILVKLH
-176 LKKNPMENPPEE
+176 LKKNPLENPPEE

-205 SRVIGISFTS
+205 SRVIGINFTS

-228 ANVYLSTQSGAKLD
+228 ANVYLSIQSGAKLD

-253 EIEGLRRKVSEAE
+253 EIESLRQKVSEAE

-312 AQAVRNALSSG
+312 AQAVRNALKSG
-323 EASDTLPDIMSS
+323 EAFDTLPDIMSS

-349 SQISDLQTSLL
+349 SQVSDLQTSLL
-360 NNHPRLKSLRAQLA
+360 NNHPRLKSLRAQLS

-384 QKILTSIE
+384 QKILASIE

-409 DTVQANSARA
+409 DTAQANSARA

-443 LVRYREAASRADSNS
+443 LVRFREAASRADSNS

-463 RIVSKAIEPVD
+463 RIVSKAVEPVD

-486 AAVATLILSAIVTML
+486 AAVATLIMSAIVIML

-514 AAPETI
+514 APPET
-520 EAETLVE
+520 VE
-527 ERVAPQAAPVVSAV
+527 EEEIIEEEDVPQATPAPIAASA
-541 RKPIQPSML
+541 RKPVQPSML
-550 AIVGDEDEKDVIE
+550 AVVADAEDMVE
-563 DTEAAEKLPEDDNEF
+563 EAKTAEEEPEDDNEF
-578 SVASVADYLTGSRA
+578 SVSSVADYLTGSRA

-598 SPTGDNGSAATVLLT
+598 SPTGDDGSAATVSLT

-628 TGSGYPTELMAEDQ
+628 TGSGYPTELMAEERG
-642 AAPGVTDLLC
+642 ALGVTDLLC

-663 DRLSL
+663 DHLSD
-668 AHVIPQGQSDVR
+668 AHLIPQGVSDVR
-680 RAMRVV
+680 RAMRGV

-700 DLVVVEC
+700 DLVIVEC
-707 GSADVAGVS
+707 GAADVAGVS

-727 LSLPEIEETIFVT
+727 LSLPEVEETIFVA

-757 GGEVAEQT
+757 GGGEEAAER

>member
-1 MLGKG
+1 
-6 RLQFPEFLSS
+6 
-16 AVAYYSARLPLTVE
+16 
-30 LPWSFTLAAHLLWS
+30 
-44 KSMSGV
+44 MSGV

-72 RILAITLAGAGI
+72 RILTITLVGAGV
-84 AFTGAKIM
+84 AFAGAKIM
-92 SPQYRS
+92 SPQYRT

-112 STQQVNDAGAGP
+112 STQQINDASAGP

-162 ANGSAMSSIMVKLH
+162 ASGSAMSSILVKLH
-176 LKKNPMENPPEE
+176 LKKNPLENPPEE

-205 SRVIGISFTS
+205 SRVIGINFTS

-253 EIEGLRRKVSEAE
+253 EIEGLRQKVSEAE
-266 KKVAEYRTSHGL
+266 RKVAEYRTSHGL

-335 QAIQRLKATESGLQ
+335 QAIQRLKGTESGLQ

-360 NNHPRLKSLRAQLA
+360 NNHPRLKSLRAQLS

-384 QKILTSIE
+384 QKILASIE

-409 DTVQANSARA
+409 ETVQATSARA

-426 NALEREATAQRQ
+426 NALEREANAQRQ

-463 RIVSKAIEPVD
+463 RIVSRAVEPVD

-486 AAVATLILSAIVTML
+486 AAVATLIMSAIVIML
-501 AELFSGRALRPVD
+501 AELFSGRALRPTD
-514 AAPETI
+514 AASETI
-520 EAETLVE
+520 EAEAVVE
-527 ERVAPQAAPVVSAV
+527 EKHAAQAAPIAAAAG
-541 RKPIQPSML
+541 KPVQPSML
-550 AIVGDEDEKDVIE
+550 AVVADEEDAIEDVKAAEEAPEDE
-563 DTEAAEKLPEDDNEF
+563 PEDENEF
-578 SVASVADYLTGSRA
+578 SIASVADYLTGSRA

-598 SPTGDNGSAATVLLT
+598 SPTGDNGSAATVSLT

-618 AGRRVILIDM
+618 AGHRVILIDM

-642 AAPGVTDLLC
+642 AALGVTDLLC
-652 GEAAFGDTIHS
+652 GEAAFGDTIHG
-663 DRLSL
+663 DRLSD
-668 AHVIPQGQSDVR
+668 AHLIPQGQSDVR
-680 RAMRVV
+680 RAMRGV

-700 DLVVVEC
+700 DLVLVEC

-727 LSLPEIEETIFVT
+727 LSLPEVEETIFVA

-757 GGEVAEQT
+757 GGEGAEQV

>member
-1 MLGKG
+1 
-6 RLQFPEFLSS
+6 
-16 AVAYYSARLPLTVE
+16 
-30 LPWSFTLAAHLLWS
+30 
-44 KSMSGV
+44 MSGV
-50 ARDQDVDIDLGQLV
+50 SRDQDVDIDLSQLV

-72 RILAITLAGAGI
+72 RILTITLVGAGV
-84 AFTGAKIM
+84 AFAGAKIM

-162 ANGSAMSSIMVKLH
+162 ANGSAMSSILVKLH
-176 LKKNPMENPPEE
+176 LRKNPMENPPEE

-253 EIEGLRRKVSEAE
+253 EIESLRRKVSEAE

-305 KANAEAR
+305 QANAEAR

-335 QAIQRLKATESGLQ
+335 QAIQRLKGTESGLQ
-349 SQISDLQTSLL
+349 SQVSDLQTSLL
-360 NNHPRLKSLRAQLA
+360 NSHPRLKSLRAQLA
-374 DIRTQIRQET
+374 DIRGQIRQET
-384 QKILTSIE
+384 QKILASIE
-392 NESKVA
+392 NEAKVA

-404 LERQS
+404 LERQK

-501 AELFSGRALRPVD
+501 AELFSGRALRPID
-514 AAPETI
+514 ASAETI
-520 EAETLVE
+520 ETETGAEE
-527 ERVAPQAAPVVSAV
+527 KIAPQAAPVVAV
-541 RKPIQPSML
+541 RSPARASML
-550 AIVGDEDEKDVIE
+550 AVVAEEEDAID
-563 DTEAAEKLPEDDNEF
+563 EAAAQVPEDDNEF

-598 SPTGDNGSAATVLLT
+598 SPTGDDGSAATVLLT
-613 RMLAD
+613 RILAD
-618 AGRRVILIDM
+618 AGRRVVLIDM
-628 TGSGYPTELMAEDQ
+628 TGSGHPTELMAEDQ
-642 AAPGVTDLLC
+642 GAPGVTDLLC

-663 DRLSL
+663 DRLSD
-668 AHVIPQGQSDVR
+668 AHLIPQGRSDVR
-680 RAMRVV
+680 RAMRGV
-686 DRLSLLLDALAAAY
+686 DRLALLLDALASAY

-707 GSADVAGVS
+707 GAADVAGVS

-727 LSLPEIEETIFVT
+727 LSLPQLEETVFVT

-757 GGEVAEQT
+757 DGEAAEQR
-765 LGRAA
+765 LGQAA